1 MMEGKKVASE
11 QNKELYRRFIEEC
24 FTGGNLDLID
34 EMVAADGV
42 DHQAP
47 PGTAQ
52 GPEGLKQFLSM
63 FRSAFPDLQATVDQV
78 IAEGDTIAAR
88 FTMSGT
94 HQGEFFGIPP
104 TGKRMEITGIDV
116 VRFEN
121 GKMVEHWG
129 NQDDLG
135 MMQQLGVIPM
145 PGGGQG

>member
-1 MMEGKKVASE
+1 VASE
-11 QNKELYRRFIEEC
+11 QHKELYRRFIEEC
-24 FTGGNLDLID
+24 FTGGNLALVD
-34 EMVAADGV
+34 EMIAADAV

-52 GPEGLKQFLSM
+52 GAEGLKQFLSM

-121 GKMVEHWG
+121 GKIVEHWG

>member
-1 MMEGKKVASE
+1 MASE
-11 QNKELYRRFIEEC
+11 QHKELYRRFIEEC

-34 EMVAADGV
+34 DMIGPNAV

-47 PGTAQ
+47 PGLAP
-52 GPEGLKQFLSM
+52 GAEGLKQLLTM
-63 FRSAFPDLQATVDQV
+63 FRSAFPDLRATVEQV
-78 IAEGDTIAAR
+78 IAEGDTVAAR

>member
-1 MMEGKKVASE
+1 MASE
-11 QNKELYRRFIEEC
+11 QHKELYRRFIEEC
-24 FTGGNLDLID
+24 FTGGNLALVD
-34 EMVAADGV
+34 EIIIADAV

-47 PGTAQ
+47 PGAAQ
-52 GPEGLKQFLSM
+52 GVEGVKQVISM
-63 FRSAFPDLQATVDQV
+63 FRAAFPDLQVTVDQM
-78 IAEGDTIAAR
+78 IAEGDTLAGR

-94 HQGEFFGIPP
+94 HQGEFMGIPP

-129 NQDDLG
+129 NSDDLG
-135 MMQQLGVIPM
+135 MMQQLGLIPM

>member
-1 MMEGKKVASE
+1 MEGKKVASE
-11 QNKELYRRFIEEC
+11 QHKELYRRFIEEC

-47 PGTAQ
+47 PGTAP
-52 GPEGLKQFLSM
+52 GVEGLKQFLSM
-63 FRSAFPDLQATVDQV
+63 FRSAFPDLRATVDQV

>member
-1 MMEGKKVASE
+1 MASE

-34 EMVAADGV
+34 EMIAADGV

-52 GPEGLKQFLSM
+52 GAEGVKQILSM

-121 GKMVEHWG
+121 GKMV
-129 NQDDLG
+129 
-135 MMQQLGVIPM
+135 
-145 PGGGQG
+145 

>member
-1 MMEGKKVASE
+1 MASE

-24 FTGGNLDLID
+24 FVGGNMAVVD
-34 EMVAADGV
+34 EMIAADAV

-47 PGTAQ
+47 PGVAQ
-52 GPEGLKQFLSM
+52 GAEGVKQFLSM
-63 FRSAFPDLQATVDQV
+63 FRSAFPDLQATVDQM
-78 IAEGDTIAAR
+78 IAEGDTVAAR

-94 HQGEFFGIPP
+94 HQGELFGIPP
-104 TGKRMEITGIDV
+104 TGKRIEITGIDV

>member
-1 MMEGKKVASE
+1 VASE
-11 QNKELYRRFIEEC
+11 QHKELYRRFIEEC

-47 PGTAQ
+47 PGAAQ
-52 GPEGLKQFLSM
+52 GAEGLKQFLSM
-63 FRSAFPDLQATVDQV
+63 FRSAFPDVRATIDQV